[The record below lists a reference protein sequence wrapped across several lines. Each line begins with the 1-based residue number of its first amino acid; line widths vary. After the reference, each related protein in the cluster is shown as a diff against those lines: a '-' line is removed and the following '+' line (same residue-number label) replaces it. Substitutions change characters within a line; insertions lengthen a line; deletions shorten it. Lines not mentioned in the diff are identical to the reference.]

1 MARRR
6 GWGGNPPDND
16 EDASRRIVE
25 AAVEL
30 IGRTSSE
37 ISIGDVAESLGVI
50 RQTVYRYFPSA
61 DALMRAAAIASVDG
75 YLDRLTTHVSGIED
89 PVEAMTE
96 GVLYTLTQVHRT
108 PHLGILL
115 TSTNSSLHPEGLT
128 SQEAQAFGMAMI
140 NRFDVDWVHYGY
152 DDASLQELVEYVLRM
167 MQSFFLAP
175 GDPPRS
181 DEELRRYLRRWMG
194 SAIIAQANS
203 VSDDPISAELSSK
216 QRH

>member
-115 TSTNSSLHPEGLT
+115 TSTNTSLHPEGLT

-152 DDASLQELVEYVLRM
+152 DDASLQELVEYVLRT

-203 VSDDPISAELSSK
+203 VSDDSISAELSSK

>member
-25 AAVEL
+25 VAVEL

-61 DALMRAAAIASVDG
+61 DALMRVAAIASVDG

-115 TSTNSSLHPEGLT
+115 TSTNTSLHPEGLT

-152 DDASLQELVEYVLRM
+152 DDASLQELVEYVLRT

-203 VSDDPISAELSSK
+203 VSDDSISAELSSK